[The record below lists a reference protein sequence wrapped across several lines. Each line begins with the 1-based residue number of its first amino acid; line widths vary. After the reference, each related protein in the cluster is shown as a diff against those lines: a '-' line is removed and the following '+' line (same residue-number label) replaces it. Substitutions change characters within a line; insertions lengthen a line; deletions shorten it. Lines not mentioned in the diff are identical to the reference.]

1 MSTAMVMSDFM
12 ALPQDLQEKA
22 SEYIASLKRE
32 ARQRLLEKHGG
43 KLPPRQFGL
52 HKGKYI
58 MAPDFDEPLEDFKD
72 YM

>member
-1 MSTAMVMSDFM
+1 MD
-12 ALPQDLQEKA
+12 Q
-22 SEYIASLKRE
+22 
-32 ARQRLLEKHGG
+32 HGG

-58 MAPDFDEPLEDFKD
+58 MAPDFDEPLEDFED

>member
-1 MSTAMVMSDFM
+1 MVMSDFLS
-12 ALPQDLQEKA
+12 LPEDLQEKA

-32 ARQRLLEKHGG
+32 AHQRLLEKHGG

-52 HKGKYI
+52 LKGKYI

>member
-1 MSTAMVMSDFM
+1 MNSTMAMSDFM
-12 ALPQDLQEKA
+12 SLPEDLQEKA

-32 ARQRLLEKHGG
+32 ARERLLKQYGG

-58 MAPDFDEPLEDFKD
+58 MAPDFDEPLEDFND

>member
-12 ALPQDLQEKA
+12 SLPQDLQEKA
-22 SEYIASLKRE
+22 SEYIATLKHE
-32 ARQRLLEKHGG
+32 ARERLLKQHGG

-58 MAPDFDEPLEDFKD
+58 MAPDFDEPLDDFKD

>member
-1 MSTAMVMSDFM
+1 MDTQAIISNIEQ
-12 ALPQDLQEKA
+12 LPEKWQQEA
-22 SEYIASLKRE
+22 ARYISSLKQLYAE
-32 ARQRLLEKHGG
+32 QPKPAEN
-43 KLPPRQFGL
+43 LPPRQFGL